1 MKEQVIELI
10 INCLPAIIAALTC
23 IFTTFKIIAILKD
36 WKDSNDLSS
45 IAQLQKDLKNV
56 VKQNFELK
64 NNITKVLA
72 ENEELKQQLKDTL
85 LLITTKAEEE
95 PKEG

>member
-23 IFTTFKIIAILKD
+23 IFTTFKIIANLKE

-45 IAQLQKDLKNV
+45 IAQLEKDLKNV

-72 ENEELKQQLKDTL
+72 ENEELKQHLKDTL
-85 LLITTKAEEE
+85 LLLTTKAEEE